1 MSIDAPVLKVAIIS
15 DIQGYAREY
24 DWGMHN
30 TELAFRILAPKK
42 PDVLLMAGDL
52 TDGWRKDAFAYYRKL
67 VEQYFAG
74 KIPVS
79 VACAGNHDYLSLD
92 HCRRGDKVWAEQLYR
107 QFAETLG
114 QPPDNPFHTV
124 VGGYDFIALSEDIYF
139 DQPIRYSD
147 DLIGKLEAELKK
159 AVARDPAKP
168 VFVVTHFL
176 PRNTVPGSHGKSG
189 LQELRDLFDRFPQV
203 VSFGGHVHYPLE
215 DERNIWQGGFTAI
228 QTATLSYACMEER
241 PFNACNGIIPFAREA
256 VQCMYME
263 VFADRL
269 EIHRYNVEEQREIK
283 PDRFWTVP
291 LPFDPAAAPYTD
303 ARRERRKAPEFLPGT
318 KAFLRYDFGYLY
330 LLFEEAKHD
339 DFVHFYKLVLS
350 DLDEA
355 GNAVFKTEKLYVS
368 NFYRLERNRDH
379 RQVIQLPGDDLTPSG
394 MMRAEIYPVES
405 FGNTGKPLVVDFR
418 NPMRTPAKP
427 GLTDRPQE

>member
-1 MSIDAPVLKVAIIS
+1 MDVRPPNLKVAVIS

-30 TELAFRILAPKK
+30 TELAFRLLAPKK
-42 PDVLLMAGDL
+42 PDVLVMAGDL
-52 TDGWRKDAFAYYRKL
+52 TDGWRKDAFAYYQEL
-67 VEQYFAG
+67 VKKYFAG

-92 HCRRGDKVWAEQLYR
+92 HCHRGDKV
-107 QFAETLG
+107 
-114 QPPDNPFHTV
+114 
-124 VGGYDFIALSEDIYF
+124 GYDFIALSEDIYY
-139 DQPIRYSD
+139 DQPIRYSAES
-147 DLIGKLEAELKK
+147 IGKLEAELKK
-159 AVARDPAKP
+159 AAERDPVKP
-168 VFVVTHFL
+168 IFVVTHFL

-215 DERNIWQGGFTAI
+215 DERNIWQGGFTAV
-228 QTATLSYACMEER
+228 QTATLSYACLEEK

-269 EIHRYNVEEQREIK
+269 EIHRCNVEEQREIK

-291 LPFDPAAAPYTD
+291 LPFDPAKAPYTD

-318 KAFLRYDFGYLY
+318 RAFLRYDFGYLY

-379 RQVIQLPGDDLTPSG
+379 RQVIQLPGTDLTPSG

-418 NPMRTPAKP
+418 NPMRSPAKP